1 MIRNSLCLEVDALDS
16 LQGGEDLVKRIQ
28 IQRQASRVDV
38 VKAESKE
45 PLFHLWPLEELLRHR
60 HRVDLPGKVRRLSLG
75 LFFQPFHTLQ
85 EGRIG
90 KSVIRY
96 LNLGEG

>member
-16 LQGGEDLVKRIQ
+16 LQGGEDLVKRLQ
-28 IQRQASRVDV
+28 IQRQASRDDV
-38 VKAESKE
+38 VEPEAKES
-45 PLFHLWPLEELLRHR
+45 LFHPWPLEEPIRHR
-60 HRVDLPGKVRRLSLG
+60 PRVDFPSKVRRLSFGFL
-75 LFFQPFHTLQ
+75 LQPFHSLQ
-85 EGRIG
+85 GERIG